1 MTYIY
6 HEFRPKGWLY
16 GLYGVGSAGAV
27 CPRTAEVLKV
37 AFYRKLCV
45 AGTTLLGAGAQGKT
59 MSLRE
64 LVEATLHGRDE
75 RLVAKC
81 NVPAIL
87 QVFER

>member
-1 MTYIY
+1 M
-6 HEFRPKGWLY
+6 GWAVQGQCAP
-16 GLYGVGSAGAV
+16 GLRKVHGPRTHTPQVPETRSSAG
-27 CPRTAEVLKV
+27 
-37 AFYRKLCV
+37 F
-45 AGTTLLGAGAQGKT
+45 LLAQY

-87 QVFER
+87 QVLER